1 MQAILEIGVIFKDQ
15 HQYLLFIIASDNL
28 HDKIINTISFI
39 YFMDSNFINRSHFRL
54 GNHSHY

>member
-28 HDKIINTISFI
+28 HDKIINKISFI
-39 YFMDSNFINRSHFRL
+39 FIL
-54 GNHSHY
+54 WTVTL